1 MKKIITINPNSKTD
15 DTKPLIQSNFK
26 RPYQTFT
33 ERLQNN
39 DDMTKRLANYEEI
52 DDIETVLI
60 NTHVRYLGL
69 NQNHE
74 LAFRLGG
81 LLKCIK
87 PQYVMLTN
95 GKFTWSVQ
103 RYFYDKEDPDDE
115 PIFETK
121 FYRVLSKKRRLE
133 QKYIK
138 ELEEELDIKNSRIA
152 QLETAVIKLSQKL
165 RIFENQYNIQ

>member
-1 MKKIITINPNSKTD
+1 MA
-15 DTKPLIQSNFK
+15 
-26 RPYQTFT
+26 
-33 ERLQNN
+33 
-39 DDMTKRLANYEEI
+39 KRLSNYEEI

-69 NQNHE
+69 NEKNE

-121 FYRVLSKKRRLE
+121 FYKVLSKKRRVE

-138 ELEEELDIKNSRIA
+138 ELEEELDIKNARLA
-152 QLETAVIKLSQKL
+152 QLENAVIKLSQKL
-165 RIFENQYNIQ
+165 RIFENEYNIE